1 MIVIRNLGNLLRFLI
16 PALFPYFQYYRRSA
30 KDWPFVNLL
39 IFWTI
44 RERSRSVKAE
54 IVKPTLPRQPYFTYW
69 GHFKEYGR
77 EENLIDRVVR
87 HAEGIWQHSA
97 WAPTYETPQHRCL
110 HACSDLFE
118 SYFTQRSQFVMI
130 EDDIL
135 AENFGIPQGSLLGPV
150 LFTVYKT
157 KRLVIGVPQ
166 PLRNLPRLSI

>member
-1 MIVIRNLGNLLRFLI
+1 MTLI
-16 PALFPYFQYYRRSA
+16 DCHSEFRKLVTIFNTRLQFPYFQHYRRSA

-87 HAEGIWQHSA
+87 HVEGIWQHSA
-97 WAPTYETPQHRCL
+97 GAPTYETPQHRCL
-110 HACSDLFE
+110 HACSELVWKLFYAAQSIRDDRGWHTSWE
-118 SYFTQRSQFVMI
+118 FWSTPRISTRS
-130 EDDIL
+130 
-135 AENFGIPQGSLLGPV
+135 S
-150 LFTVYKT
+150 TVY
-157 KRLVIGVPQ
+157 GV
-166 PLRNLPRLSI
+166 